1 MKASV
6 TGVCNIEV
14 QNRIRAILAS
24 VAIFFV
30 ALSVPLSVFVAFMFL
45 YPIFYD
51 WLGRIGAMSLWLV
64 LIVFCEV
71 LWNFIRKTSKTG
83 E

>member
-24 VAIFFV
+24 VAI
-30 ALSVPLSVFVAFMFL
+30 LSVFVAFMFL
-45 YPIFYD
+45 YPFFYD

-71 LWNFIRKTSKTG
+71 LWNFIRKTSKIG

>member
-24 VAIFFV
+24 VAI
-30 ALSVPLSVFVAFMFL
+30 LSVFVAFMFL

>member
-24 VAIFFV
+24 VAI
-30 ALSVPLSVFVAFMFL
+30 LSVFVAFMFL

-51 WLGRIGAMSLWLV
+51 WLGRIGAISLWLV

>member
-1 MKASV
+1 LKPSL
-6 TGVCNIEV
+6 TGVFNIEV

-24 VAIFFV
+24 VAI
-30 ALSVPLSVFVAFMFL
+30 LSVFVAFMFL

-51 WLGRIGAMSLWLV
+51 LLGRIGAMSLWLV